1 LPLNEEEISFGRSR
15 GTFVFPEDPF
25 MSRAH
30 CKIYHRGEDFFVEDL
45 GSRNGT
51 FIKVRGKAPVPTGA
65 TVLVGSQ
72 VFKLD
77 AQ

>member
-1 LPLNEEEISFGRSR
+1 
-15 GTFVFPEDPF
+15 

-51 FIKVRGKAPVPTGA
+51 FIKVRGKAPVPNGA

-72 VFKLD
+72 VFKLE
-77 AQ
+77 QS